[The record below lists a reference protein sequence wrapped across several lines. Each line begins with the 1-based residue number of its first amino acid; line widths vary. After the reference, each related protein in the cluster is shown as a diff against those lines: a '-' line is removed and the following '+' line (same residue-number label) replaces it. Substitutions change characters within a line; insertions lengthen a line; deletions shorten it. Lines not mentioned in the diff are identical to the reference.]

1 MEATK
6 DYSWNEKELQEF
18 RTAVLKEEQ
27 LKCRSDDI
35 FLLSFLR
42 ARKYDRERALKLLKN
57 YYATRKKYTDI
68 FKDLRPSAL
77 ESFLQMGMMCIKRLE
92 NGQVLGLGRVS
103 HWDATKVR
111 AIDVAR
117 CILLLIDMELN
128 DHPMQVNGLYVLIDV
143 KTFSWR
149 HFIQFTPTFIYL
161 LLSSLYQSIPLNYKG
176 VHFVNVNKYLQAV
189 VAMAYPF
196 LPYKLKQRFHIHGSN
211 MEKLHKEIE
220 PKYLN
225 AEFGCE
231 LSPFDASET
240 NQKLRDIE
248 ELFVEN
254 EKYWTE
260 EKNT

>member
-1 MEATK
+1 MDFIIKTWTNTFKTMIAFCMVTLE
-6 DYSWNEKELQEF
+6 
-18 RTAVLKEEQ
+18 EEQ

-161 LLSSLYQSIPLNYKG
+161 LLSSLY
-176 VHFVNVNKYLQAV
+176 
-189 VAMAYPF
+189 
-196 LPYKLKQRFHIHGSN
+196 FHIHGSN